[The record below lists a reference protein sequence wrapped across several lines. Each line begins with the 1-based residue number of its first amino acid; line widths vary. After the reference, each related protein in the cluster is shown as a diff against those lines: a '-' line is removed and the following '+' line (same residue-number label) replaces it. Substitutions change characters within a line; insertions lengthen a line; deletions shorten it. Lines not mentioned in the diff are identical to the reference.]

1 MDWLVV
7 QYRIVREKA
16 AKSKAMENDA
26 ISPRTVNAV
35 IGMSGYAG
43 LTPGQHEGLPYGY
56 LVRPGGYVY

>member
-1 MDWLVV
+1 M
-7 QYRIVREKA
+7 
-16 AKSKAMENDA
+16 MPFP
-26 ISPRTVNAV
+26 PRTVNAV